1 MFVDLSVLTGPT
13 GAITSSADAM
23 KVLRGY
29 YDAFNKHDILA
40 AVAFLAVDVK
50 VKFPDSKKNWSS
62 AAGMITH
69 YISPTY
75 LPTYLPTYGYCYF

>member
-1 MFVDLSVLTGPT
+1 MIYLSLSGPT

-62 AAGMITH
+62 AAGMIIHDT
-69 YISPTY
+69 SPIY
-75 LPTYLPTYGYCYF
+75 LPT